1 MLESDLS
8 AIVCLLFGQYMV
20 SFQGNEGMC
29 VELDQKRIGK
39 RFRNVR
45 KMTGLTQEA
54 FGEALN
60 LSKNHISDIERGC
73 SLPTVK
79 VLISIY
85 TRFGHTPDEILLG
98 SKPQDLDETMK
109 KISALTPTGRRL
121 LEKQLDN
128 LLDENL

>member
-1 MLESDLS
+1 M
-8 AIVCLLFGQYMV
+8 
-20 SFQGNEGMC
+20 
-29 VELDQKRIGK
+29 ELDQKRIGK

-79 VLISIY
+79 VLISVY

-98 SKPQDLDETMK
+98 SKPYDLDETMK

>member
-1 MLESDLS
+1 MIISDLS
-8 AIVCLLFGQYMV
+8 AIDCLLFEQYMV
-20 SFQGNEGMC
+20 SFQGSEGMR

-45 KMTGLTQEA
+45 KQTGLTQEA

-79 VLISIY
+79 VLERI
-85 TRFGHTPDEILLG
+85 
-98 SKPQDLDETMK
+98 
-109 KISALTPTGRRL
+109 
-121 LEKQLDN
+121 
-128 LLDENL
+128 

>member
-1 MLESDLS
+1 
-8 AIVCLLFGQYMV
+8 MV
-20 SFQGNEGMC
+20 SFQGSEGMR

-45 KMTGLTQEA
+45 KQTGLTQEA

-79 VLISIY
+79 VLINVYSQ
-85 TRFGHTPDEILLG
+85 FGHTPDEILLG
-98 SKPQDLDETMK
+98 AKPRDLDETMK
-109 KISALTPTGRRL
+109 KITALTPTGRRL

-128 LLDENL
+128 LLDESL

>member
-1 MLESDLS
+1 M
-8 AIVCLLFGQYMV
+8 
-20 SFQGNEGMC
+20 
-29 VELDQKRIGK
+29 ELDQKRIGK

-79 VLISIY
+79 VLISVY
-85 TRFGHTPDEILLG
+85 TRFGHMPDEILLG
-98 SKPQDLDETMK
+98 SKPHDLDETMK

>member
-1 MLESDLS
+1 M
-8 AIVCLLFGQYMV
+8 
-20 SFQGNEGMC
+20 
-29 VELDQKRIGK
+29 ELDQKRIGK

-79 VLISIY
+79 VLISVY
-85 TRFGHTPDEILLG
+85 TRFGHTPNEVLLG
-98 SKPQDLDETMK
+98 SKLQNLDETMK

-121 LEKQLDN
+121 LEKQLEN

>member
-1 MLESDLS
+1 
-8 AIVCLLFGQYMV
+8 MV
-20 SFQGNEGMC
+20 SFQESEGMR

-45 KMTGLTQEA
+45 KQAGLTQEV
-54 FGEALN
+54 FGEALD

-79 VLISIY
+79 VLIHVYS
-85 TRFGHTPDEILLG
+85 RFGHTPDEILLG
-98 SKPQDLDETMK
+98 AKPQDLDETMK
-109 KISALTPTGRRL
+109 KITALTPTGRRL

-128 LLDENL
+128 LLDESL

>member
-1 MLESDLS
+1 M
-8 AIVCLLFGQYMV
+8 
-20 SFQGNEGMC
+20 
-29 VELDQKRIGK
+29 ELDQKRIGK

-79 VLISIY
+79 VLISVY
-85 TRFGHTPDEILLG
+85 TRFGHTPDEILLE

>member
-1 MLESDLS
+1 M
-8 AIVCLLFGQYMV
+8 
-20 SFQGNEGMC
+20 
-29 VELDQKRIGK
+29 ELDLKRIGK

-79 VLISIY
+79 VLISVY

-98 SKPQDLDETMK
+98 LKPQDLDEMMK

-128 LLDENL
+128 LLDESL